1 MRDYSKEYEV
11 KKMKV
16 EQLLDLIEDN
26 DFIFTP
32 MAASMPQKI
41 MNNMQYLKKT
51 GVKKYLLK
59 ILLELIYYT
68 ALENYLILYVLL
80 LVIW

>member
-1 MRDYSKEYEV
+1 MRDYNKEYEV

-51 GVKKYLLK
+51 GVKNI
-59 ILLELIYYT
+59 ILQKK
-68 ALENYLILYVLL
+68 N
-80 LVIW
+80 

>member
-16 EQLLDLIEDN
+16 EQLLDLVEDN

-51 GVKKYLLK
+51 GGKKYHFTELRTDGRFSLLS
-59 ILLELIYYT
+59 
-68 ALENYLILYVLL
+68 
-80 LVIW
+80 